1 MARGKPWTREEL
13 IVAYALYCV
22 IPFSKLNNS
31 NRTIKD
37 AAEIIGRSPAA
48 LKMKICNLAALDP
61 DFLATG
67 RVGLWGGIS
76 KLDREIYE
84 EFSKDWE
91 GLSTKA
97 ESIVGLPLFD
107 LTEPVYNGDPHR
119 KKSYA
124 EIADKQAREFF
135 RKSVISAYEG
145 RCCITGQSIPQMVI
159 ASHIKPYYVCD
170 KSERANPAN
179 GLLLN
184 AFYDRAFDQGLM
196 TVLPDLTIQVSD
208 YVKDSYDDQNTKDW
222 LLGVEGTKIIRPK
235 RFAPNRDMLAYH
247 NEFVFLR

>member
-1 MARGKPWTREEL
+1 METRTERRAMLRSQISRRGSSSESRSFRHMKVDAVSRG
-13 IVAYALYCV
+13 IDCGKAKV
-22 IPFSKLNNS
+22 
-31 NRTIKD
+31 TI
-37 AAEIIGRSPAA
+37 
-48 LKMKICNLAALDP
+48 L
-61 DFLATG
+61 
-67 RVGLWGGIS
+67 V
-76 KLDREIYE
+76 
-84 EFSKDWE
+84 
-91 GLSTKA
+91 
-97 ESIVGLPLFD
+97 
-107 LTEPVYNGDPHR
+107 
-119 KKSYA
+119 
-124 EIADKQAREFF
+124 
-135 RKSVISAYEG
+135 
-145 RCCITGQSIPQMVI
+145 PQMVI

>member
-1 MARGKPWTREEL
+1 M
-13 IVAYALYCV
+13 AYALYCV

-124 EIADKQAREFF
+124 EIADKQARKFF

-145 RCCITGQSIPQMVI
+145 RGSSAMLFQSILFPQSGQNEKRV
-159 ASHIKPYYVCD
+159 
-170 KSERANPAN
+170 KS
-179 GLLLN
+179 
-184 AFYDRAFDQGLM
+184 
-196 TVLPDLTIQVSD
+196 VLRRRSAYCLSV
-208 YVKDSYDDQNTKDW
+208 NT
-222 LLGVEGTKIIRPK
+222 
-235 RFAPNRDMLAYH
+235 FA
-247 NEFVFLR
+247 

>member
-1 MARGKPWTREEL
+1 METRTERRAMPRL
-13 IVAYALYCV
+13 QI
-22 IPFSKLNNS
+22 NRHGNS
-31 NRTIKD
+31 SGSRSFRRMKAD
-37 AAEIIGRSPAA
+37 A
-48 LKMKICNLAALDP
+48 
-61 DFLATG
+61 
-67 RVGLWGGIS
+67 V
-76 KLDREIYE
+76 
-84 EFSKDWE
+84 
-91 GLSTKA
+91 
-97 ESIVGLPLFD
+97 V
-107 LTEPVYNGDPHR
+107 
-119 KKSYA
+119 
-124 EIADKQAREFF
+124 
-135 RKSVISAYEG
+135 
-145 RCCITGQSIPQMVI
+145 TGQSIPQMVI

-208 YVKDSYDDQNTKDW
+208 YVKDSYDDQNTRDW